1 MRKRELDLEHYTE
14 DEEYKYFG
22 LAPKPHWF
30 KNLEK
35 AWEAN
40 RKAGQARRAVLD
52 REEDVELYRHIGKP
66 PRGTD
71 AYIEW
76 CDMMVGHLKKR
87 KVGRPKLRQDQRKKP
102 KLKRSEQ
109 MRELLQ
115 AHGITVMEDSTLEGF
130 DGLRFLPNGRVGGR
144 GLNISVHQ
152 FLKNIDGKKINI

>member
-1 MRKRELDLEHYTE
+1 MRRRELDLEHYTR
-14 DEEYKYFG
+14 DEEYQYLG
-22 LAPKPHWF
+22 LPPKPYWF

-40 RKAGQARRAVLD
+40 RTAGQSRREVLA
-52 REEDVELYRHIGKP
+52 REEDVELYRYIGKP

-87 KVGRPKLRQDQRKKP
+87 KVGRPKLGPDQRKKP

-109 MRELLQ
+109 MRQILKEN
-115 AHGITVMEDSTLEGF
+115 GIEVLEDSILSKHTDF
-130 DGLRFLPNGRVGGR
+130 KFLPNGRIGLVGSSVT
-144 GLNISVHQ
+144 ISVHK
-152 FLKNIDGKKINI
+152 FLQNFNAK